1 MLTGVQMSNLGQKR
15 SNLFIWV
22 PSVPALEAAV
32 AQPGIDTV
40 NAETSNDVES
50 LEHVNNIDMNNTNK
64 D

>member
-1 MLTGVQMSNLGQKR
+1 MLPFPLQS
-15 SNLFIWV
+15 
-22 PSVPALEAAV
+22 SVPALEAAV